1 MGERARESRP
11 GLLDESKG
19 TEMCTD
25 TEGGTGEMALNL
37 RALQVQRLR
46 FESQYPHGSPP
57 CFFTPILRDLTPSPG
72 LFRHQ
77 ACKWFTDRHVVKAPR
92 CIKLQTKL
100 SRTSREGAQE
110 AAQVGTLWQSSQ
122 AQRKLLRQLRR
133 EGCPWKPG
141 TICECRLKTYL
152 IFFTF

>member
-100 SRTSREGAQE
+100 SRTSREGARGCTSRNPVAELTGTEE
-110 AAQVGTLWQSSQ
+110 AAQAAVKG
-122 AQRKLLRQLRR
+122 
-133 EGCPWKPG
+133 
-141 TICECRLKTYL
+141 RLPVETWDNL
-152 IFFTF
+152 